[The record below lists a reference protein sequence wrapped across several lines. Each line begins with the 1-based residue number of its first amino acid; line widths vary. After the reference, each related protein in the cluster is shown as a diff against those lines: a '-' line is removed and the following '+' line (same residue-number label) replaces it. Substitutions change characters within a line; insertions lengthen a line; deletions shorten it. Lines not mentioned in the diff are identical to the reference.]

1 MFEYLHPSGVQPP
14 KHKPRVARRLD
25 TRGPGSL
32 GHLHAE
38 GVQGTLVSMISSTF
52 FFLFSQLGV
61 GMMLTL
67 LFISP
72 RAIGNSFF
80 KFASLTAAIL
90 LGVVLGFNF
99 LFPSLVRAN
108 EIPVI
113 FLLISAVLTIAYNRV
128 VALNKLRPAFVLLIA
143 ATATGLISIV
153 ADSFA
158 FTRLMA
164 LGGWE
169 NWMLLINHLAATALL
184 GSVMLTMVFGHWYLV
199 IPKLSIDHLA
209 RLTKVLIGAIV
220 LRVLTILASLV
231 ILEAE
236 QSLPLSAVLKE
247 LMVGQAMF
255 FWPRILFGVLVPV
268 ILALMIRSTVRIR
281 HTQAATGLLY
291 LAVVALLFGEFFS
304 KFLLFAVNIAL

>member
-1 MFEYLHPSGVQPP
+1 V
-14 KHKPRVARRLD
+14 
-25 TRGPGSL
+25 
-32 GHLHAE
+32 
-38 GVQGTLVSMISSTF
+38 ISSTF

-72 RAIGNSFF
+72 RDIGNSFF

-99 LFPSLVRAN
+99 LFPSMVRTSQL
-108 EIPVI
+108 PVI
-113 FLLISAVLTIAYNRV
+113 FLLISAALTVAYNRV
-128 VALNKLRPAFVLLIA
+128 VDLNKFTAAQVLLIA
-143 ATATGLISIV
+143 AIVTGLISIA

-169 NWMLLINHLAATALL
+169 NWTLLINHLAATALL

-199 IPKLSIDHLA
+199 IPKLSIDHLE
-209 RLTKVLIGAIV
+209 RLTKILIAAIAFRILTIVGSLVVLQAERPLPLTAV
-220 LRVLTILASLV
+220 LR
-231 ILEAE
+231 
-236 QSLPLSAVLKE
+236 E
-247 LMVGQAMF
+247 LMIGQAMF

-268 ILALMIRSTVRIR
+268 ILAVMIRSTVQIR

>member
-1 MFEYLHPSGVQPP
+1 V
-14 KHKPRVARRLD
+14 
-25 TRGPGSL
+25 
-32 GHLHAE
+32 
-38 GVQGTLVSMISSTF
+38 ISSTF

-61 GMMLTL
+61 GMMLGL

-72 RAIGNSFF
+72 RSIGNSFF

-108 EIPVI
+108 QVPVM
-113 FLLISAVLTIAYNRV
+113 FLLISAVLMVVYNRV
-128 VALNKLRPAFVLLIA
+128 VDVNKFSAALVLLIA
-143 ATATGLISIV
+143 AVVTGLISIV
-153 ADSFA
+153 TDSFA

-169 NWMLLINHLAATALL
+169 NWLLLINHLAATALL

-209 RLTKVLIGAIV
+209 RLTKVLMATIV
-220 LRVLTILASLV
+220 LRILTMLISLV
-231 ILEAE
+231 VLQAE
-236 QSLPLSAVLKE
+236 QSLPLTAIMRE
-247 LMVGQAMF
+247 LMVGQALF

-268 ILALMIRSTVRIR
+268 VLALMIRSTVKVR

-304 KFLLFAVNIAL
+304 KFLLFEVNIAL

>member
-1 MFEYLHPSGVQPP
+1 V
-14 KHKPRVARRLD
+14 
-25 TRGPGSL
+25 RGIL
-32 GHLHAE
+32 K
-38 GVQGTLVSMISSTF
+38 VISSTF

-80 KFASLTAAIL
+80 KFASLTAAVL

-99 LFPSLVRAN
+99 LFPSLVRTSQA
-108 EIPVI
+108 PVI
-113 FLLISAVLTIAYNRV
+113 LLLISAILTVAYNRV
-128 VALNKLRPAFVLLIA
+128 VDVNKFGAAFALLVGAIV
-143 ATATGLISIV
+143 TGLMSIA

-199 IPKLSIDHLA
+199 VPKLSIDHLA
-209 RLTKVLIGAIV
+209 RLTKVLIAAIA
-220 LRVLTILASLV
+220 LRILTMLASLIV
-231 ILEAE
+231 LQAE
-236 QSLPLSAVLKE
+236 QSLPLTAVLRE
-247 LMVGQAMF
+247 LMVGKAMF

-268 ILALMIRSTVRIR
+268 ILAVMIRSTVKIR

-304 KFLLFAVNIAL
+304 KFLLFEVNIAL